1 MKKLLLLL
9 LLIIPVKV
17 FALDSIE
24 LYSQAHLVYD
34 VTDDK
39 IILNSHE
46 NDQRDVASITKI
58 MSSIVVIE
66 NVNNL
71 DEKVTITQAMLN
83 TVPWDAF
90 IIHLK
95 AGEEVTYRDLLYGT
109 LLPSGADA
117 VNCMAIATFGSLN
130 AFVEKMN
137 QKAQELGMTNT
148 HYTNPIGMDEP
159 NHYSSASDVLKVM
172 KYALKNEDFKKAF
185 EAKSYTMTNGMTV
198 EASAKT
204 YGDKVG
210 VGTERIIGD
219 KTGYTD
225 PAGFCIAFEFKS
237 HDHLYYAIDLGAPVE
252 NFKDFKHIRDANS
265 IIDYVENNYDY
276 VDIVK
281 SGNLYKDITVVD
293 STIDKYRIEYDKDI
307 RLLLPKDY
315 NKDDIKIVDS
325 LPESISYKNELNEQ
339 IGTIKY
345 YYQDDLI
352 YTQDVYLRVKINPNI
367 KEYIKIHF
375 YELIAL
381 FFIVIALVLLTIF
394 VIKRHK

>member
-1 MKKLLLLL
+1 MKKYLLLL
-9 LLIIPVKV
+9 LLIIPFKV
-17 FALDSIE
+17 FALTDIE

-39 IILNSHE
+39 IILHSHE
-46 NDQRDVASITKI
+46 DDQRDVASITKI
-58 MSSIVVIE
+58 MSSMVVID
-66 NVNNL
+66 NIKNL
-71 DEKVTITQAMLN
+71 DEKVTITQQMLN

-95 AGEEVTYRDLLYGT
+95 VGEEVTYRDLLYGT

-117 VNCMAIATFGSLN
+117 VNSMAIATSGSLN

-159 NHYSSASDVLKVM
+159 NHYSSASDVLKIM
-172 KYALKNEDFKKAF
+172 KHALKNEDFKKIF

-204 YGDKVG
+204 YGDKIG
-210 VGTERIIGD
+210 ESTDRIIGD

-225 PAGFCIAFEFKS
+225 PAGFCIAFEFTS
-237 HDHLYYAIDLGAPVE
+237 HDHLYYAVVLGAPVE
-252 NFKDFKHIRDANS
+252 NFRDFKHIRDANTV
-265 IIDYVENNYDY
+265 IKYVDSNYEY
-276 VDIVK
+276 VDIVTG
-281 SGNLYKDITVVD
+281 GNIYKDISVVN
-293 STIDKYRIEYDKDI
+293 SAIDKYSIEYDKDLK
-307 RLLLPKDY
+307 LLLPIDYSKD
-315 NKDDIKIVDS
+315 NIKIEDT
-325 LPESISYKNELNEQ
+325 LPESISYKNNKDEQ

-345 YYQDDLI
+345 YYQGELI
-352 YTQDVYLRVKINPNI
+352 YTQDVFLRIKIDPNV

-381 FFIVIALVLLTIF
+381 FFIVVALIGLTLF